1 MSKQKITVQTS
12 INAPVEKVWQYWTD
26 PGHITKWNFAS
37 QDWHCPA
44 ASNDLRKNGKISLRM
59 EAKDGSAGFDFE
71 GVYSR
76 VEKNK
81 ELTYVMA
88 DGREVSVLFFPS
100 EETTILKETFEA
112 ENIYPPEKQQEGWQA
127 ILDNFKI
134 HVENN

>member
-37 QDWHCPA
+37 QDWHCPV

-81 ELTYVMA
+81 ELTYLMA
-88 DGREVSVLFFPS
+88 GGREVSVLFFPS
-100 EETTILKETFEA
+100 EGTTIVKETFEA
-112 ENIYPPEKQQEGWQA
+112 ENIYPPENQQEGWQA
-127 ILDNFKI
+127 ILDNFKT

>member
-1 MSKQKITVQTS
+1 MSKQKITVQTA

-37 QDWHCPA
+37 QDWHCPV

-81 ELTYVMA
+81 ELTYLMA

-100 EETTILKETFEA
+100 EGTTIVKETFEA
-112 ENIYPPEKQQEGWQA
+112 ENIYPAEKQKEGWQA
-127 ILDNFKI
+127 ILDNFKT